1 MQCNRFIKGFTVS
14 TLSLAMWFAGS
25 ALADVKVVT
34 GPSPIEGDVLIHPE
48 DITLYNDKIAITF
61 AVGSP
66 NFWGMTNG
74 SISNLA
80 LMQGRDQFG
89 VNIVNDVEFLVNSWT
104 ASGGSL
110 VAEVEVIKAD
120 AEEGIVRAT
129 STWLGDGKGNAL
141 DVVTTYTLTKDSS
154 VLQLQTVVTNPGPD
168 SYEDMRSGYSL
179 SALSAFMFGP
189 FGYDTP
195 DIRARN
201 IHIGAGA
208 DEPLGDFTVSYTEDY
223 AITVQMDDPDIYR
236 GTTGYKDLHKH
247 YNLVPGESMTFT
259 GELQIADNGHTSP
272 FMARMIEKKGL
283 QSSVISGVVYNN
295 QGEVHANPVI
305 VVERE
310 GRYKGEFVG
319 AQNVGADQ
327 LHVNMQ
333 PLFWHVGDAD
343 GSFSFQAPE
352 GEYQIYALDA
362 GFTPS
367 QKQSVTVMSGEQQNL
382 TFKDEYAIVQGG
394 TVLLN
399 IADADT
405 GQPVDARIE
414 VEGEV
419 PAVKYLG
426 RRTYFTELDEVGLA
440 RIQLATGEFAF
451 NVLSGAHFNSM
462 PVRSETTV
470 RSNEVSEV
478 ALSVKSDVLP
488 NQEGWYAVDFHHH
501 TDIGDANTAPVD
513 VVRSQLAS
521 RLDLTYISDHDAVS
535 NHTEVHDLS
544 LQRGYPFIPGLEVT
558 PGWGH
563 FNLINMPINH
573 EIIDSSM
580 DVADI
585 IKAAHEMGA
594 LVIVNHPFSDYGYF
608 NNRDIV
614 PGGYSPDF
622 DLIELQPTMDLS
634 KPDNIDTRT
643 LTQAMRF
650 WDESLTGDGKVYY
663 LTGGTDTHEV
673 TSPTLYSGIIRTLAK
688 VDDDLTVEGF
698 VEAVAAGR
706 SYVSMGPMMFTQ
718 ELEFGQTYEIAS
730 GEALSLALE
739 LFAVNGLESV
749 ELYTSGSEIGSPLE
763 TKSLE
768 GTEGRQKVE
777 FSLQPTQDTWYNL
790 VVKDKSGKP
799 AISNPI
805 WVNVKG

>member
-1 MQCNRFIKGFTVS
+1 MQSNRFFKRFTLS
-14 TLSLAMWFAGS
+14 TLSLAILVAGS

-110 VAEVEVIKAD
+110 VADVEVVKASV
-120 AEEGIVRAT
+120 EEGIVRAT
-129 STWLGDGKGNAL
+129 STWLGDGKDNAL
-141 DVVTTYTLTKDSS
+141 DVVTTYTLTKDSN
-154 VLQLQTVVTNPGPD
+154 VLQLHTLVTNPGPD
-168 SYEDMRSGYSL
+168 SYEDLRSGYSL

-201 IHIGAGA
+201 IYIGAGA

-247 YNLVPGESMTFT
+247 YNLAPGESMAFT
-259 GELQIADNGHTSP
+259 GELQIADVGHTSP

-283 QSSVISGVVYNN
+283 ASSTISGVVYND
-295 QGEVHANPVI
+295 QGEVHASPVI

-319 AQNVGADQ
+319 AQNVGSDQ

-343 GSFSFQAPE
+343 GAFSFQVPE

-367 QKQSVTVMSGEQQNL
+367 QKQSISVTAGEQQSL
-382 TFKDEYAIVQGG
+382 SFKDEYAIVQGG
-394 TVLLN
+394 VVLLN
-399 IADADT
+399 ISDTDT
-405 GQPVDARIE
+405 GEPVDARIE

-426 RRTYFTELDEVGLA
+426 RRTYFTELDEVGVA

-470 RSNEVSEV
+470 RSNEVSDV
-478 ALSVKSDVLP
+478 VLSVKSDVLP

-501 TDIGDANTAPVD
+501 TDIGDANTPPVD

-535 NHTEVHDLS
+535 NHSEVHDLS

-573 EIIDSSM
+573 EVIDSSM

-622 DLIELQPTMDLS
+622 DLIELQPTLDLS

-650 WDESLTGDGKVYY
+650 WDESLTGDSKVYY

-698 VEAVAAGR
+698 VDAVAAGR

-718 ELEFGQTYEIAS
+718 ELEFGQTYEVTN
-730 GEALSLALE
+730 GEALSLAVE

-763 TKSLE
+763 TRSLE
-768 GTEGRQKVE
+768 STEGRQKVE
-777 FSLQPTQDTWYNL
+777 FSLQPAQNTWYNL
-790 VVKDKSGKP
+790 IVKDKSGRP